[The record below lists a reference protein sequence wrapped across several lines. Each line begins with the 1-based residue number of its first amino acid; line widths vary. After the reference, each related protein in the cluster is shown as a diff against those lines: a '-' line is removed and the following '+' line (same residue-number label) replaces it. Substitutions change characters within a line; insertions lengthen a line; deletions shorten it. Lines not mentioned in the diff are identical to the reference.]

1 MGPNSIIPNMAK
13 KAKRDT
19 AKPKK
24 SKSAYQFFCLENRE
38 RVRNAN
44 PEAKNTEM
52 FSLLSEQWKQCQGAD
67 REKYIALADQ
77 DKLRYKD
84 EMAEYTPTPGFEKT
98 SKRKKK
104 GPKRPKNAYML
115 WCEDNRERI
124 KDANPNVKH
133 TEMFSLLSADWKQV
147 TDAAKAPYEAKGE
160 DLKAKE
166 QWAEDHADDSDSGD
180 DTKRGKNLAG
190 KKKKAKKDPD
200 APKRPPSAYQIFSQA
215 HRDRVVAENPDVK
228 HTEYFKLLSQK
239 WKAANEQERAPFVA
253 RANLLKAAH
262 MAAKTQY
269 DVQKTLEAAQAAA
282 ESDDGSSSGSGSDV

>member
-115 WCEDNRERI
+115 CCEDNRERI
-124 KDANPNVKH
+124 KAANPNVKH

-147 TDAAKAPYEAKGE
+147 TDAAKAPYEAKAEELKGE
-160 DLKAKE
+160 YL
-166 QWAEDHADDSDSGD
+166 
-180 DTKRGKNLAG
+180 
-190 KKKKAKKDPD
+190 KAKKDPD
-200 APKRPPSAYQIFSQA
+200 APKRPPSAYQLFSQA
-215 HRDRVVAENPDVK
+215 HRDRVVADNPDVK

-253 RANLLKAAH
+253 RANLLKAAYL
-262 MAAKTQY
+262 AAKTQY

-282 ESDDGSSSGSGSDV
+282 ESDDGSSSGSASDV

>member
-13 KAKRDT
+13 KAKRDP

-104 GPKRPKNAYML
+104 
-115 WCEDNRERI
+115 
-124 KDANPNVKH
+124 
-133 TEMFSLLSADWKQV
+133 
-147 TDAAKAPYEAKGE
+147 
-160 DLKAKE
+160 
-166 QWAEDHADDSDSGD
+166 
-180 DTKRGKNLAG
+180 
-190 KKKKAKKDPD
+190 DPD
-200 APKRPPSAYQIFSQA
+200 APKRPPSAYQLFSQA

-253 RANLLKAAH
+253 RANLLKAAYL
-262 MAAKTQY
+262 AAKTQY
-269 DVQKTLEAAQAAA
+269 DVQKTLEAT
-282 ESDDGSSSGSGSDV
+282 